1 MNLDLRT
8 LAPLVCL
15 LVDLGAFISLSDSDE
30 AAAAAAA
37 AAASAAAAAAAA
49 KAACF
54 DNSENN
60 AIFKKL
66 YRKHRNNKKSVKT
79 RNVTIRF
86 TRFHRIFYSSHF
98 PFPVTGEN
106 LQTVI

>member
-15 LVDLGAFISLSDSDE
+15 LVDLGALISLSDSDE

-37 AAASAAAAAAAA
+37 AAAASATASAAFAAAAA

-54 DNSENN
+54 DNSEKIMKFLRSWNW
-60 AIFKKL
+60 K
-66 YRKHRNNKKSVKT
+66 
-79 RNVTIRF
+79 
-86 TRFHRIFYSSHF
+86 
-98 PFPVTGEN
+98 G
-106 LQTVI
+106 LQKFCEIAQI

>member
-15 LVDLGAFISLSDSDE
+15 LVDLGALISLSDSDE
-30 AAAAAAA
+30 AAAAAAAA

-54 DNSENN
+54 DNSE
-60 AIFKKL
+60 KKTQKVL
-66 YRKHRNNKKSVKT
+66 NWK
-79 RNVTIRF
+79 
-86 TRFHRIFYSSHF
+86 
-98 PFPVTGEN
+98 G
-106 LQTVI
+106 

>member
-15 LVDLGAFISLSDSDE
+15 LVDLGALISLSDSDE
-30 AAAAAAA
+30 AAAAAAAA

-54 DNSENN
+54 DNSEKIMKCLRRWNW
-60 AIFKKL
+60 K
-66 YRKHRNNKKSVKT
+66 
-79 RNVTIRF
+79 
-86 TRFHRIFYSSHF
+86 RITKILLNRA
-98 PFPVTGEN
+98 V
-106 LQTVI
+106 